1 MVMKAEM
8 IQKAV
13 LLLCLLAVAATARA
27 AQPQPVAPLPEDPA
41 AYKSVF
47 VDSPGFGRDPFFPN
61 SKRRQ
66 HVATVKALP
75 IGEIPSAIVLKG
87 LSGTAQKRLAVI
99 NNYTLAAG
107 EETEIRAGGQLYRVR
122 CDEIRERS
130 VMISINGTEPKE
142 LKLRSG
148 L

>member
-1 MVMKAEM
+1 MKAEL
-8 IQKAV
+8 IHKTV
-13 LLLCLLAVAATARA
+13 LSLCLLAVAAGTRA
-27 AQPQPVAPLPEDPA
+27 PQTPAPAPAPVDPA

-47 VDSPGFGRDPFFPN
+47 IDSPSFGRDPFFPN

-66 HVATVKALP
+66 YQPTIKATP
-75 IGEIPSAIVLKG
+75 IGEIPGSIVLKG
-87 LSGTAQKRLAVI
+87 LSGTAEKRLALI
-99 NNYTLAAG
+99 NNYTLAVN

-122 CDEIRERS
+122 VDEIRERS
-130 VMISINGTEPKE
+130 VMISVNGMEPKE

>member
-1 MVMKAEM
+1 MVAS
-8 IQKAV
+8 V
-13 LLLCLLAVAATARA
+13 LLSLKSIAAPPARTPATPAPAAT
-27 AQPQPVAPLPEDPA
+27 PQEPQVV
-41 AYKSVF
+41 KSVF
-47 VDSPGFGRDPFFPN
+47 VDRPNFGRDPFFPN

-66 HVATVKALP
+66 HVAVLKTVP
-75 IGEIPSAIVLKG
+75 IGEIPSSIVLKG